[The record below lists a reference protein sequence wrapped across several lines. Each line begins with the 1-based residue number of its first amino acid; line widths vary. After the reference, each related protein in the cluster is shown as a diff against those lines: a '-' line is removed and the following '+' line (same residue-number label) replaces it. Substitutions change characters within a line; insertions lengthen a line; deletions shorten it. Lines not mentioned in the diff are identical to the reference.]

1 MNRMN
6 EREQALLC
14 VQQMG
19 FMTDDLRLFLNTH
32 PDCEEAFDALKYF
45 LAAERDMRKKYELH
59 FGPLTLEGVEDH
71 DRYSWIH
78 GAWPWEME
86 E

>member
-1 MNRMN
+1 MNKMN
-6 EREQALLC
+6 ERERALLG

-32 PDCEEAFDALKYF
+32 PNCDEALCALKYYM
-45 LAAERDMRKKYELH
+45 AAERDLKTQYEKCY
-59 FGPLTLEGVEDH
+59 GPLTLEGIENH
-71 DRYSWIH
+71 GCYSWID
-78 GAWPWEME
+78 GVWPWEVE